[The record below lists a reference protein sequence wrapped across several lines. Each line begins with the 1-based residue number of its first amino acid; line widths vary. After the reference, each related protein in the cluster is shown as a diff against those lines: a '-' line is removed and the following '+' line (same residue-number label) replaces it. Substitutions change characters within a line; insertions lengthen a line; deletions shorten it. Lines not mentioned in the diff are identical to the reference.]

1 MKVLIQSTYAM
12 ERAGIVGLANK
23 VWPDAQILDAEDRA
37 GLEETEG
44 WDAAVD
50 LLIVDWRNASIA
62 EDLMQHF
69 LDGAYDCA
77 MAAKKG
83 NGAAHKNGAGHKNHA
98 AAIVFCHQPDVAQT
112 RRIVSL
118 GARAVVPL
126 TDPPAVVSALLSFV
140 AAGGTYLPMAI
151 LSHIPAPGAA
161 KTARDGAGAAALS
174 LDDPRFKVLTRRQ
187 REVLRLINQG
197 LSNEEI
203 AEAIGVTLNTVK
215 SHVSSM
221 LKALGVKRRTQAMR
235 MLSPAE
241 ERDERAGL

>member
-12 ERAGIVGLANK
+12 ERAGIVGLASK
-23 VWPDAQILDAEDRA
+23 VWPDANILDAEDLA
-37 GLEETEG
+37 GLEEIDG
-44 WDAAVD
+44 WDTGVD

-62 EDLMQHF
+62 EDLMHHF
-69 LDGAYDCA
+69 LDGAPDCA
-77 MAAKKG
+77 MTVKKS
-83 NGAAHKNGAGHKNHA
+83 NGLGHKNSVGHKPRP
-98 AAIVFCHQPDVAQT
+98 AAIVFCHQPDVTQT

-118 GARAVVPL
+118 GAKAVVPL

-151 LSHIPAPGAA
+151 LNHIPAPGAA
-161 KTARDGAGAAALS
+161 RGARDGAGAAAIS
-174 LDDPRFKVLTRRQ
+174 MDDPRFKVLTRRQ

-203 AEAIGVTLNTVK
+203 AESIGVTLNTVK

-235 MLSPAE
+235 MLASPE
-241 ERDERAGL
+241 DRDDRAGL